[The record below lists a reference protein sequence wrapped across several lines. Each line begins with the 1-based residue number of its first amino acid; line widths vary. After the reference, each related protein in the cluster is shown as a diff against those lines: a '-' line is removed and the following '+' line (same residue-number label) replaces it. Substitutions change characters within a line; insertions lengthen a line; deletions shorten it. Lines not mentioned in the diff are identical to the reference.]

1 MSNSS
6 NLIFGTKTNLALA
19 ATPSNGSFLVAY
31 DSATGFLSQK
41 DDQGVIS
48 RIGVAPT
55 ASGVLET
62 FPADILVSLS
72 PGKSFGKYVNG
83 DVIPSV
89 GKTAVEVIIQSL
101 TEPITPTVT
110 LNSSTT
116 IGFNQTAISNVLTY
130 TYSINS
136 SGATAASTTLEWRR
150 NNTGSW
156 TTLSTDTNL
165 FTFTHS
171 LTDTGF
177 NTEPFNYRYSV
188 IDSQSATNLAT
199 KDITPTSYIAPSIS
213 FSVIAAT
220 LSSIETNSKR
230 EKGNIDS
237 NISGLITRNSTNV
250 GLSFYQLQYQK
261 NGSGS
266 WVNIGATVS
275 ISGATAAIPVTN
287 DNDTINLSD
296 ATSIGYRVQVTD
308 SHQTTTSTTNL
319 VNLLNIIFYGP
330 TSSVPLSSGD
340 VRLLSNRIFTDD
352 SNPFNLSTGN
362 VERNFTIAMPSTLSI
377 SEVKD
382 LDALNVIITNNYILN
397 TFNVLDFIGT
407 NTSYKVY
414 TMTNAVAYSD
424 LPTHR
429 HQVTRT

>member
-136 SGATAASTTLEWRR
+136 SGATAASRPPPLARWRAGPVATPPAVPPASR
-150 NNTGSW
+150 RHRAASERRGAA
-156 TTLSTDTNL
+156 
-165 FTFTHS
+165 S
-171 LTDTGF
+171 L
-177 NTEPFNYRYSV
+177 
-188 IDSQSATNLAT
+188 
-199 KDITPTSYIAPSIS
+199 
-213 FSVIAAT
+213 
-220 LSSIETNSKR
+220 
-230 EKGNIDS
+230 
-237 NISGLITRNSTNV
+237 GLV
-250 GLSFYQLQYQK
+250 PALPLP
-261 NGSGS
+261 
-266 WVNIGATVS
+266 A
-275 ISGATAAIPVTN
+275 
-287 DNDTINLSD
+287 D
-296 ATSIGYRVQVTD
+296 A
-308 SHQTTTSTTNL
+308 
-319 VNLLNIIFYGP
+319 
-330 TSSVPLSSGD
+330 
-340 VRLLSNRIFTDD
+340 
-352 SNPFNLSTGN
+352 SNP
-362 VERNFTIAMPSTLSI
+362 AP
-377 SEVKD
+377 
-382 LDALNVIITNNYILN
+382 ALQAAASRPPHVRRWSAPRS
-397 TFNVLDFIGT
+397 GG
-407 NTSYKVY
+407 S
-414 TMTNAVAYSD
+414 
-424 LPTHR
+424 
-429 HQVTRT
+429 